1 MSQSDFFDNATYDK
15 TYKDEIVGILRR
27 KESDPLCSVE
37 DLESILSSLYI
48 QEGNNWEGRGQ
59 VQDIILSATI
69 NAYEHF
75 IEYIKTNNGIWPSR
89 EDLL

>member
-1 MSQSDFFDNATYDK
+1 MRQSDFFDNETYDC
-15 TYKDEIVGILRR
+15 TYRDEIIGILRR
-27 KESDPLCSVE
+27 KENNPSCTLE
-37 DLESILSSLYI
+37 DLESVLESLYI

-59 VQDIILSATI
+59 VQDLILSATI

-75 IEYIKTNNGIWPSR
+75 IGFIKSNQGKWPCR